1 MYSMELEQEYLYDN
15 KKYIV
20 CCTLDYTVT
29 GQYLVP
35 TAEEP
40 AEYPE
45 IEVTAWSVDAILIPC
60 EDTID
65 SKTTMTERKLSFF
78 DPLYEKIEKAFVLDD
93 DWFLQSDIQEKLVED
108 YDARL
113 KDTDY

>member
-1 MYSMELEQEYLYDN
+1 MYSLELEQEYLYDN

-20 CCTLDYTVT
+20 CCTLDYTVK

-45 IEVTAWSVDAILIPC
+45 IEVTRWLVDAILVSC
-60 EDTID
+60 QDTMD
-65 SKTTMTERKLSFF
+65 SKTTVTERKMSFF
-78 DPLYEKIEKAFVLDD
+78 DPLYEKIEQEFVLDD

-108 YDARL
+108 YHARL
-113 KDTDY
+113 ADEDR